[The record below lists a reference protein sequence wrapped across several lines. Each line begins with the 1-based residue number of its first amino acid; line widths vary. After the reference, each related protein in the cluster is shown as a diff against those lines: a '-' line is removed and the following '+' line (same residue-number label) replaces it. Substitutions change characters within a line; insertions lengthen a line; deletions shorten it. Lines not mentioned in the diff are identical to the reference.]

1 MNKFLEDVLNGLQ
14 STPKY
19 LDSKYFYDAKGDVL
33 FQQIMDSPE
42 YYPTRCEMEIFTTQ
56 TNELAK
62 TLKNGYKEFD
72 LVELG
77 AGDATKSSHLL
88 KALLLQG
95 ADFTYLP
102 IDISD
107 HVIKDLEENLPE
119 QLPGL
124 KVKGLNGEYFEMLKM
139 ASNLTDKPKVVLF
152 LGGNIGNFTPKA
164 AQKFCKQMR
173 NVLNKGDMI
182 LMGIDLQKNPKVI
195 LDAYN
200 DKAGVT
206 REFNLNLLRRINREL
221 DADFEVNQFEHYPV
235 YDPDS
240 GACKSYLISLKDQKV
255 RIGEVDF
262 IDFKKDEFIYTEI
275 SQKYTIEQV
284 NQLAEASGFSCVQNY
299 TDEKKWFLDAV
310 WMAS

>member
-14 STPKY
+14 TTPKY

-42 YYPTRCEMEIFTTQ
+42 YYPTRCEMEIFTKQ
-56 TNELAK
+56 TSELAK
-62 TLKNGYKEFD
+62 TLKNGYTTFD

-88 KALLLQG
+88 KALLLQE

-102 IDISD
+102 IDISK
-107 HVIKDLEENLPE
+107 HVIDELEKNLPE
-119 QLPGL
+119 QIPGL
-124 KVKGLNGEYFEMLKM
+124 KVKGLNGEYFEMLKT
-139 ASNLTDKPKVVLF
+139 ASNLTNKPKVVLF
-152 LGGNIGNFTPKA
+152 LGGNIGNFTPDA
-164 AQKFCKQMR
+164 AKKFCKQMR

-182 LMGIDLQKNPKVI
+182 LMGIDLQKNPRVI

-221 DADFEVNQFEHYPV
+221 DADFNVDQFDHYPV

-255 RIGEVDF
+255 RIGEADF
-262 IDFKKDEFIYTEI
+262 IDFKQDEFIYTEI

-284 NQLAEASGFSCVQNY
+284 NQLAETTGFSSVKNY
-299 TDEKKWFLDAV
+299 TDEKRWFLDAV